1 MSENNPLLG
10 TDDVQIEQ
18 DTQSYTGDDHHS
30 VPGEFESSIQQSS
43 SADVLPTN
51 NDNMLE
57 QYDSQSMGDM
67 RPLATNNDNDAAI
80 GQNKSKSSEA
90 GEVEEEGDKDDDGG
104 EGWLHFISFT
114 IGPFLFTINNYFT
127 YGPL

>member
-10 TDDVQIEQ
+10 TDDVKIEQ
-18 DTQSYTGDDHHS
+18 DTQSYTGDGHHN
-30 VPGEFESSIQQSS
+30 VPGEFESSI
-43 SADVLPTN
+43 

-57 QYDSQSMGDM
+57 QYDSQSMEGM
-67 RPLATNNDNDAAI
+67 KSLATNNDNDAAI
-80 GQNKSKSSEA
+80 GQNEAKSSEA

-104 EGWLHFISFT
+104 GEGWLHFISFT
-114 IGPFLFTINNYFT
+114 IGSFLFTINNYFT

>member
-18 DTQSYTGDDHHS
+18 DTQFYTGDGHHN

-43 SADVLPTN
+43 GADILPTN

-80 GQNKSKSSEA
+80 GQNESKSSEA